1 MKPIHKFN
9 NGHGATLCHQ
19 CNYIISLGHTD
30 DLYCN
35 ECIKNIKKRLII
47 EAMEEDLD
55 HYSVLI
61 SLKAYEE
68 EQFKNK

>member
-1 MKPIHKFN
+1 
-9 NGHGATLCHQ
+9 
-19 CNYIISLGHTD
+19 
-30 DLYCN
+30 
-35 ECIKNIKKRLII
+35 
-47 EAMEEDLD
+47 MEEDLD

>member
-1 MKPIHKFN
+1 MKQIHKFN
-9 NGHGATLCHQ
+9 NGQGATLCHQ
-19 CNYIISLGHTD
+19 CNCIITTGFSN